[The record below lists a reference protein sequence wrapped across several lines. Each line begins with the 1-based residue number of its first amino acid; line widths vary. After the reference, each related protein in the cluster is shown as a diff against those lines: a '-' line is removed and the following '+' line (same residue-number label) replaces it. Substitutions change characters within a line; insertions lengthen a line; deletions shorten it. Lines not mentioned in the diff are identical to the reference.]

1 MRDNFELYR
10 VCEQI
15 KTTFNRYHLTYCCDL
30 KGEIIHVESRAC
42 DDCFSNVFL
51 RFLFDKLKD
60 YSIFFLNDKTGH
72 PIVKIMVK

>member
-15 KTTFNRYHLTYCCDL
+15 KTTFNLYHLTYCCDL
-30 KGEIIHVESRAC
+30 KDEIIHVEIRANG
-42 DDCFSNVFL
+42 DCFSNAFL

-60 YSIFFLNDKTGH
+60 YLIFFLNDKTGQ
-72 PIVKIMVK
+72 PIVKIMIK